1 MGSIIFLPG
10 ILGSE
15 LFLNGEEVWPPTPWE
30 AKFGYDRVDKLID
43 PNVKAGKPIEEVLCF
58 SFYKQILK
66 DLQDIASGSAGA
78 PKRSFYSYGYDWRI
92 DLREIAK
99 DIVARI
105 DALPVA
111 DTAYIAFVG
120 HSMGC
125 LVIRLILESGLYN
138 ERPWFG
144 SVKSFTALAGP
155 HLGAPTALVR
165 VMGLEGSVGLAPSD
179 IKRIGAD
186 PRYPALYQLLPAPG
200 TAAVWSAKGGAM
212 AKLDLYDKGV
222 AKTLGLDN
230 ANLQKALAVHKI
242 LTRDHRPNHV
252 EYIYLA
258 GSGHDTWLRVDLSG
272 TRPDARM
279 GKDTGDGTVPLWS
292 AVNPTL
298 VHHAA
303 PAVHDSVFRNEQ
315 IRMLIYRSLGARPP
329 AVAFASTRG
338 KPLLSLFAAQTIY
351 SLKAPI
357 DLMIVPV
364 NPAKRLAGDLV
375 VEYSAGT
382 DDPKFE
388 PFARQP
394 LVYDGVEVEQL
405 KVRLEPPPRSGFY
418 KVTFDGSH
426 DTAPDGAA
434 MFGVSEAG
442 GGAGG

>member
-43 PNVKAGKPIEEVLCF
+43 PNVKAGKPIEAVLCF
-58 SFYKQILK
+58 NFYKQISK
-66 DLQDIASGSAGA
+66 DLQDIASGNAGA
-78 PKRSFYSYGYDWRI
+78 PKRSFHSYGYDWRI
-92 DLREIAK
+92 DLRDIAK
-99 DIVARI
+99 DIATRI
-105 DALPVA
+105 ETLPA
-111 DTAYIAFVG
+111 GDTDHIVFVG

-138 ERPWFG
+138 GRPWFEA
-144 SVKSFTALAGP
+144 VKSFTALAGP

-165 VMGLEGSVGLAPSD
+165 VMGLEGTVGLAPAD
-179 IKRIGAD
+179 IKRIAAD

-200 TAAVWSAKGGAM
+200 IAAVWNAKGGAV
-212 AKLDLYDKGV
+212 AKLDLYDKAV
-222 AKTLGLDN
+222 AKTLGLN
-230 ANLQKALAVHKI
+230 IVNLAKTLAVHKI
-242 LTRDHRPNHV
+242 LAKNNHPNHV

-258 GSGHDTWLRVDLSG
+258 GSGNDTWLRVDLSG

-279 GKDTGDGTVPLWS
+279 GKDAGDGTVPLWS
-292 AVNPTL
+292 AVNPAC
-298 VHHAA
+298 VHHVA
-303 PAVHDSVFRNEQ
+303 PAVHESVFRNEQ

-329 AVAFASTRG
+329 AIAFASARG
-338 KPLLSLFAAQTIY
+338 KPLLSIFAAQTIY
-351 SLKAPI
+351 SLRTPI
-357 DLMIVPV
+357 ELMIVPV
-364 NPAKRLAGDLV
+364 NPAKRVSGDLV
-375 VEYSAGT
+375 VEYSDGT

-405 KVRLEPPPRSGFY
+405 NVRLEPPPRSGFY

-434 MFGVSEAG
+434 MFGISEVG